1 MKRMIRWLAVA
12 AALTMFAVP
21 AFSQAKECNDDN
33 KGKWYDTFLNNYKG
47 EPPAQKVAYDAAK
60 NWLTCSPDDTGDIA
74 KYLQTFV
81 TKYEAVNKSA
91 SIKNQLE
98 DANNKNNY
106 AEVVRAGKQV
116 LASEPDYIR
125 AHMLIAIDGF
135 AALRKGDPSL
145 IADAGASAR
154 AAIQLIEAGKPF
166 APYGSKDQAVGSLNY
181 VIAESMLKSAPGD
194 AIPLFL
200 KAVRLSPEV
209 KKDWNLYFDLATAY
223 EEGPRAKLTDEYKS
237 KVGPNNTETQESK
250 LVLENLNQVIDRQI
264 DAYARAAVLTT
275 DATNKKAMMDALTEL
290 YKFRNKSDTG
300 LNEFVAG
307 ILSKPVPDV
316 PTPLTSL
323 PTPVATPTTTSGS
336 QSATG
341 NTGATNKSAG
351 NGTSTTTGNKP
362 GNTTTTTAKPA
373 VAKPSPT
380 PTPKPRSR
388 AHHRR
393 G

>member
-1 MKRMIRWLAVA
+1 MIRWLAVA

-21 AFSQAKECNDDN
+21 AFSQAKECNDEN
-33 KGKWYDTFLNNYKG
+33 KSTWYDTFLKNYK
-47 EPPAQKVAYDAAK
+47 EQTQQKVAYDAAK
-60 NWLTCSPDDTGDIA
+60 SWLGCSPDDTGDIA
-74 KYLQTFV
+74 KYLKTFV
-81 TKYEAVNKSA
+81 TKYEALNKSA

-106 AEVVRAGKQV
+106 AEVVRVGKQV

-125 AHMLIAIDGF
+125 AHMLIAIGGF
-135 AALRKGDPSL
+135 TASTKGDTSL
-145 IADAGASAR
+145 MADAAESAR
-154 AAIQLIEAGKPF
+154 MAIQMIEAGKPF
-166 APYGSKDQAVGSLNY
+166 APYASKEQALGSLDY
-181 VIAESMLKSAPGD
+181 IVAKSMLKSAPAD
-194 AIPLFL
+194 AIPLLL
-200 KAVRLSPEV
+200 KAARLSPEL
-209 KKDWNLYFDLATAY
+209 KKDWTLYFDLATAY
-223 EEGPRAKLTDEYKS
+223 EEGPRAKLSDEYKS
-237 KVGPNNTETQESK
+237 KVGANNIETPESK

-264 DAYARAAVLTT
+264 DAYARAAALTT

-307 ILSKPVPDV
+307 ILSKPLPDV

-323 PTPVATPTTTSGS
+323 PTPVATPTTGS
-336 QSATG
+336 QAATG
-341 NTGATNKSAG
+341 NTASTNKPAA
-351 NGTSTTTGNKP
+351 NGTATTTGNKP